1 VWVVHGADGLDE
13 ITTTGPTRV
22 VALAKG
28 DISEFEVKPEDAG
41 LPRAKPEDLRGGEP
55 EYNANE
61 LRAVLDGKP
70 GAYRDISL
78 LNAAAALIVA
88 GRAATLRQG
97 ADMAADAIASG
108 KAKATLAK
116 LIETSGRT

>member
-1 VWVVHGADGLDE
+1 MALD
-13 ITTTGPTRV
+13 
-22 VALAKG
+22 KG
-28 DISEFEVKPEDAG
+28 EISEFEVTPEDAG
-41 LPRAKPEDLRGGEP
+41 LPRARPEDLRGGEP

-88 GRAATLRQG
+88 GRATTLREG
-97 ADMAADAIASG
+97 VDMAAQVIASG
-108 KAKATLAK
+108 KAKATLDK
-116 LIETSGRT
+116 LIDVSRRT